1 MKFLHGLS
9 SICSGGWVGRPGM
22 DRIDYPDQSSVG
34 HSALH
39 SIREVEPKKVWFP
52 WTSQLQSIDG
62 DDAPLGLQIV

>member
-1 MKFLHGLS
+1 
-9 SICSGGWVGRPGM
+9 M
-22 DRIDYPDQSSVG
+22 DRIGYSDQLSVG
-34 HSALH
+34 HLDLTLH